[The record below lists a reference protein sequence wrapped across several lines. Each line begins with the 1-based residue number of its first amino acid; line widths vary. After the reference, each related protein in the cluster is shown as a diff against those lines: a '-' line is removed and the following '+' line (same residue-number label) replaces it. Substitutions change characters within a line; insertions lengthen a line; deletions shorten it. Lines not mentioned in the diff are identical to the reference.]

1 MYENLERHESYGKIS
16 IHRIQNGNAKRLF
29 GSDVKHHNTIQI
41 EIKQCSVDRH
51 LNEEWYYGE
60 NILAEIELSPVQFA
74 EAITNM
80 NTEGVPC
87 TIRYI
92 NGKNIDNPPEILN
105 KKEIFR
111 KEFKE
116 DLDKISNNLQES
128 INAIQESISS
138 KKPLNK
144 SQKELVLNNLY
155 KLQQDLNSNM
165 PYMAEKF
172 DEQMDKSISHGK
184 AEIEAYVQNKITSL
198 GLEKLQ
204 DIKNGIIKLED

>member
-1 MYENLERHESYGKIS
+1 MIIMYENLEKHESYGKIS
-16 IHRIQNGNAKRLF
+16 IHRIQNGNAQRLF

-92 NGKNIDNPPEILN
+92 NGKNITPHKLRATYGTQLYNKTGDIYFVQQCMGHTNPKTTELYVR
-105 KKEIFR
+105 ER
-111 KEFKE
+111 KQNTKRAS
-116 DLDKISNNLQES
+116 DI
-128 INAIQESISS
+128 
-138 KKPLNK
+138 
-144 SQKELVLNNLY
+144 
-155 KLQQDLNSNM
+155 
-165 PYMAEKF
+165 
-172 DEQMDKSISHGK
+172 MDKLI
-184 AEIEAYVQNKITSL
+184 
-198 GLEKLQ
+198 
-204 DIKNGIIKLED
+204 